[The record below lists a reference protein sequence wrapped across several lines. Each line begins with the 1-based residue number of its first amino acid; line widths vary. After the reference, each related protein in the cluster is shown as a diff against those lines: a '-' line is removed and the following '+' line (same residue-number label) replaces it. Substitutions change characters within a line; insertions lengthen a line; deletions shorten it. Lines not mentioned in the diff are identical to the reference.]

1 MTVRSTVSLI
11 CLLALSLTA
20 AGCASEAATPE
31 SDLQQS
37 PLVVFSPLVTATSIF
52 TATPVPTTPTPEPTA
67 TPVPTPPTETLV
79 PTPGS
84 SQLVVLHTNDNWG
97 ETEPCG

>member
-11 CLLALSLTA
+11 CFLALSLA
-20 AGCASEAATPE
+20 VAGCGSEAATPE

-37 PLVVFSPLVTATSIF
+37 PLAVFSPLPTATSML
-52 TATPVPTTPTPEPTA
+52 TATPTPTTPAPTA
-67 TPVPTPPTETLV
+67 TPV